1 MRYSR
6 FSPRNTV
13 FWRFTAFST
22 LFALQ
27 TPFLNRKSHR
37 LLKVIGYW
45 SLQILKAEI
54 KLVWKVNISKLNSS
68 NCRGENFC
76 SITRKTLILT
86 IYRVFYTLCFA
97 NTFFKSKI
105 AQTSKSDG
113 LLFYTDSES
122 WDQTGL
128 ESELTSASSPLQF
141 ELLDFE
147 MFLTLILPSS
157 IERNLWLWNFQVF
170 FSAFYIEYRKSSLN
184 FVTFNAHFP
193 NQLLIS
199 KLKCINTCIFFQT
212 FWLSY
217 LRLKIFHFTYTL
229 TISMIVDC

>member
-1 MRYSR
+1 M
-6 FSPRNTV
+6 
-13 FWRFTAFST
+13 
-22 LFALQ
+22 
-27 TPFLNRKSHR
+27 
-37 LLKVIGYW
+37 
-45 SLQILKAEI
+45 
-54 KLVWKVNISKLNSS
+54 
-68 NCRGENFC
+68 
-76 SITRKTLILT
+76 T

-105 AQTSKSDG
+105 AQASKSDG

-199 KLKCINTCIFFQT
+199 KLKCINTCIFFSNFLTKLFT
-212 FWLSY
+212 FENFSFYLYFNYINDSWLLITCTSN
-217 LRLKIFHFTYTL
+217 IFLGNLARAKGQMLVLTSPFTYGARSRNVGRSILFITEFEERGVRKITTGITGL
-229 TISMIVDC
+229 WVGQAS